1 MPWLSGNTALKKYKR
16 PLVWGNEV
24 HLIIFKKE
32 QQELLRN
39 TLPTL
44 FFSPRPG
51 RIPVLRHRYF
61 IKAEDFR
68 EHHRK
73 QGYFPITVEKKKMA
87 KAFLSVLFFL
97 SVTPIRGGKKTH
109 NKKQPGQNKPGR
121 HEKWRLSEWHLTP
134 SGHSWRTRE
143 KFSDDCHW
151 PIVPRS

>member
-1 MPWLSGNTALKKYKR
+1 MPWLSGNTALQKYKR

-44 FFSPRPG
+44 FFSQGPD

-61 IKAEDFR
+61 IKGWGFQR
-68 EHHRK
+68 TSQQTRLFSHNC
-73 QGYFPITVEKKKMA
+73 GKKMA

-97 SVTPIRGGKKTH
+97 SITPIRGGEKKH
-109 NKKQPGQNKPGR
+109 NKKQPSQNKPDR

>member
-1 MPWLSGNTALKKYKR
+1 MPWLSGNIALKKYKR

-32 QQELLRN
+32 QQVLLRN

-44 FFSPRPG
+44 FTRARQNPSPEILLFYKGWGFQRTSQKTRLFSHNCG
-51 RIPVLRHRYF
+51 
-61 IKAEDFR
+61 
-68 EHHRK
+68 
-73 QGYFPITVEKKKMA
+73 KKMA

-97 SVTPIRGGKKTH
+97 SITPIRGGKKKH

-151 PIVPRS
+151 PIVLRS

>member
-1 MPWLSGNTALKKYKR
+1 MLWLSGNTALKKYKR

-44 FFSPRPG
+44 FFSQGPD

-61 IKAEDFR
+61 IKGWGFQR
-68 EHHRK
+68 TSQQTRLFSHNC
-73 QGYFPITVEKKKMA
+73 GKKMA

-97 SVTPIRGGKKTH
+97 SITPIRGGEKNTTKNNQAKISPTVMR
-109 NKKQPGQNKPGR
+109 NEGCQNDI
-121 HEKWRLSEWHLTP
+121 WHHQATAEEQGK
-134 SGHSWRTRE
+134 SFRTTVT
-143 KFSDDCHW
+143 D
-151 PIVPRS
+151 P

>member
-1 MPWLSGNTALKKYKR
+1 M
-16 PLVWGNEV
+16 

-44 FFSPRPG
+44 FLSAGPG

-61 IKAEDFR
+61 IKGEDFR

-73 QGYFPITVEKKKMA
+73 QGYFPITVEKKMA

-97 SVTPIRGGKKTH
+97 SITPIRGGKKKH
-109 NKKQPGQNKPGR
+109 NKKQLGQNKPGR
-121 HEKWRLSEWHLTP
+121 HEK
-134 SGHSWRTRE
+134 
-143 KFSDDCHW
+143 
-151 PIVPRS
+151 